1 MDQGLRAQFYQA
13 VKVLSFIKKAR
24 EKRVR
29 ERDTR
34 GQEKSYLK
42 NFWSFA
48 KKAVN
53 GLVGKDE
60 QGPSFDVAFANE
72 WYQNR
77 YSNPVSVSRQDV
89 SWFPTLPMGDKEFDM
104 GPIRPRDVKSVLS
117 RKKSSRSGS
126 DGIFNGHL

>member
-1 MDQGLRAQFYQA
+1 M
-13 VKVLSFIKKAR
+13 
-24 EKRVR
+24 
-29 ERDTR
+29 
-34 GQEKSYLK
+34 
-42 NFWSFA
+42 
-48 KKAVN
+48 
-53 GLVGKDE
+53 
-60 QGPSFDVAFANE
+60 AFANE

-126 DGIFNGHL
+126 DGILNGHL